1 MEAIMRLA
9 CGPVKTLT
17 ETRGQGSHRP
27 LAASLWGFASHLHAA
42 DGPEPELELKQRQ
55 D

>member
-1 MEAIMRLA
+1 MRLA

-17 ETRGQGSHRP
+17 ETKGQRSHRP
-27 LAASLWGFASHLHAA
+27 LAASLRGFASHLHAA
-42 DGPEPELELKQRQ
+42 DRTGPELGLKQRQ